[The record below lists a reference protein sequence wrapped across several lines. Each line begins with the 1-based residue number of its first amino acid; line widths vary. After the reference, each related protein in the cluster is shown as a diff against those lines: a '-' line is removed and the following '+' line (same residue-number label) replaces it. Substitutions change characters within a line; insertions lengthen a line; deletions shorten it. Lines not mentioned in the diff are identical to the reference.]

1 MIVTATVNLDH
12 YENIKIESSEA
23 DLKSCLD
30 EVKDALVVIG
40 TPHTQAYISR
50 VLSTYEARLTALQ
63 DIRAD
68 PTRVWCDDEEPVAP
82 T

>member
-1 MIVTATVNLDH
+1 MIVTATVNLGH

-40 TPHTQAYISR
+40 TLHTQAYVSR
-50 VLSTYEARLTALQ
+50 VLSTYEARITALQ

-68 PTRVWCDDEEPVAP
+68 PTRTMRDHGEPGGE
-82 T
+82 